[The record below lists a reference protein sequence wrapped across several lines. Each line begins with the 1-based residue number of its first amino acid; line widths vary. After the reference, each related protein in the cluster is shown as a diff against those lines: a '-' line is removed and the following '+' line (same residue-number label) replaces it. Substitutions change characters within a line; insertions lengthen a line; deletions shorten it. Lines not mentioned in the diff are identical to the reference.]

1 MAGRV
6 GQHLGNYRLLRLLG
20 QGGFADVY
28 LGEHLH
34 LNTQAAIKVLHTH
47 LTSHDIEPLR
57 TEARTIARLVHP
69 HIVRILDFDV
79 EEDLPFLVMDYAPN
93 GTLRKVH
100 PTGTPLPL
108 ASIIS
113 YVHEVAAALQ
123 YAHGQGVI
131 HRDIKPENLL
141 LAGNH
146 EVLLSD
152 FGLAIIAQSARS
164 QQIQETAG
172 TIAYMAPEQLQGH
185 PSSAS
190 DQYALG
196 VMVYEWLS
204 GAQPFHGSFVEIASQ
219 HLSASPPSLR
229 TQVPR
234 LPPAI
239 EDVVMKALAKDPQHR
254 FASIQAFAMALE
266 EAWRADAPG
275 QTHLVFSSP
284 GPAAAGYRTSSI
296 VDLPVQPTP
305 LIGREQEVMTVQQ
318 LLCREDV
325 RLLTLTGPGGVGKTR
340 LGVRVAA
347 ELPGRFTDGVF
358 FVALAP
364 LSDPALVIPTIAQT
378 LGLRGAV
385 DRPALEHLTTYLQ
398 NKHLLLLL
406 DNFEQVVSAA
416 PQVADLLTACPQ
428 LKLLVTSRE
437 ILHVRT
443 EHEFAVPPLALPAP
457 LHSSGLPDLAML
469 SQSAAVA
476 LFIQRTQ
483 AVKPDFQ
490 MTNANARAIAEICAR
505 LDGLPLAI
513 ELAAARS
520 KLLPPEAL
528 LRRLQHRLQILTSG
542 ARDVPARHQ
551 TLRNTIQ
558 WSYDLLSPQEQ
569 RLFRQLS
576 VFVGGC
582 SLQAGETV
590 CAAPDDS
597 DGTGQILDEMASL
610 IDKSLLQQIEQEG
623 DEPRLVMLETIREY
637 ALECLTTSGEM
648 QAARHA
654 HAAYYLA
661 LAEKAEPALFG
672 AQQAM
677 WLERL
682 EQEHDN
688 LRAALA
694 WLLEQAEAMEDGQ
707 FARDAREM
715 ALRLGAAARRFWMIH
730 GHYSEGRT
738 FLERALAVGAAH
750 PGDGRASLAGT
761 RAMASVRA
769 KALNAVAQLALN
781 QSDHD
786 QAETF
791 AEESLA
797 LSREQGDSASIALSL
812 YPLGQVAWLRGNFT
826 AAGSLLK
833 EALALFRIV
842 GDKDRVAYSLYN
854 LAELTVIQ
862 GAYDRAPALF
872 EESLALFKEQG
883 NKRGIA
889 LSLLQLSDALFNLQG
904 DQTKIRSLLEEGL
917 PLFKEVGDKDGIA
930 SCFFFSGRL
939 ALSHGDVFTAR
950 SQLEKSL
957 TLYREM
963 GDRHRIAQSLCALAK
978 VAAIQGDHTTARAL
992 YEESLAIARVGHKL
1006 NIASGLEGLA
1016 SMVALQGGPTWAAR
1030 LWGAAD
1036 ALRDAMGAPMATVER
1051 PAYEQAMAAA
1061 RLKLGEKVFAAA
1073 WAEGRNMSPEQALSA
1088 QRPSPDLPSTSPAT
1102 YPGGLTAREVE
1113 VLRLL
1118 ARGLSDKQIAQQLVI
1133 SRRTVNAHLTS
1144 IYGKLQLSSRSAATR
1159 YAFEHHLM

>member
-47 LTSHDIEPLR
+47 LTSQDIEPFR

-100 PTGTPLPL
+100 PTGTPLPPV
-108 ASIIS
+108 SIIS

-123 YAHGQGVI
+123 YAHAQGVI

-164 QQIQETAG
+164 KQVQETAG

-185 PSSAS
+185 PSPAS

-196 VMVYEWLS
+196 VVVYEWLS

-229 TQVPR
+229 SQVPG

-254 FASIQAFAMALE
+254 FVSIQAFAMALE

-275 QTHLVFSSP
+275 QTHLVFSST

-296 VDLPVQPTP
+296 VDLPVQHTP
-305 LIGREQEVMTVQQ
+305 LIGREQEVLTIQQ

-325 RLLTLTGPGGVGKTR
+325 SLLTLTGPGGVGKTR

-416 PQVADLLTACPQ
+416 PQVADLLAACPQ
-428 LKLLVTSRE
+428 LKVLVTSRE

-476 LFIQRTQ
+476 LFIERTQ

-582 SLQAGETV
+582 SLEAGETV

-648 QAARHA
+648 QATRQA

-677 WLERL
+677 WLELL
-682 EQEHDN
+682 EREHDN
-688 LRAALA
+688 LRAVLW
-694 WLLEQAEAMEDGQ
+694 WLLEQAEGMEDEQ
-707 FARDAREM
+707 SARDAREM
-715 ALRLGAAARRFWMIH
+715 ALRLGAAVRRFWMIH
-730 GHYSEGRT
+730 GHYSEGRN
-738 FLERALAVGAAH
+738 FLERALAVGE
-750 PGDGRASLAGT
+750 SLAGT
-761 RAMASVRA
+761 GVKASVRA

-791 AEESLA
+791 AEESLT

-812 YPLGQVAWLRGNFT
+812 YLLGHVAWLRGNF
-826 AAGSLLK
+826 AKAGSLLK

-854 LAELTVIQ
+854 LATLAGIQ
-862 GAYDRAPALF
+862 GAYDRAPVLF

-889 LSLLQLSDALFNLQG
+889 LSLLQLADALFNLQG
-904 DQTKIRSLLEEGL
+904 DQTKIRPLLEEAL
-917 PLFKEVGDKDGIA
+917 ALFKAVGDKDGIA
-930 SCFFFSGRL
+930 SCCFFSGKL
-939 ALSHGDVFTAR
+939 ALNQGDIFTAR
-950 SQLEKSL
+950 PQLEESL
-957 TLYREM
+957 ALYREM
-963 GDRHRIAQSLCALAK
+963 GDRQRIAQSLCALAK
-978 VAAIQGDHTTARAL
+978 VVAVQDDLTTARGL
-992 YEESLAIARVGHKL
+992 YEESLTIARVGHKL

-1016 SMVALQGGPTWAAR
+1016 SVVALQGEPTWAAR
-1030 LWGAAD
+1030 LWGAAE

-1051 PAYEQAMAAA
+1051 PAYEQAVAAA

-1073 WAEGRNMSPEQALSA
+1073 WAEGRTMSPEQALAA
-1088 QRPSPDLPSTSPAT
+1088 QRPSPALPSTSPAI
-1102 YPGGLTAREVE
+1102 YPGGLSTREVE

-1118 ARGLSDKQIAQQLVI
+1118 AKGLTDKQIAQQLVI

-1159 YAFEHHLM
+1159 YAFEHHLV

>member
-1 MAGRV
+1 
-6 GQHLGNYRLLRLLG
+6 
-20 QGGFADVY
+20 
-28 LGEHLH
+28 
-34 LNTQAAIKVLHTH
+34 
-47 LTSHDIEPLR
+47 
-57 TEARTIARLVHP
+57 
-69 HIVRILDFDV
+69 
-79 EEDLPFLVMDYAPN
+79 
-93 GTLRKVH
+93 
-100 PTGTPLPL
+100 
-108 ASIIS
+108 
-113 YVHEVAAALQ
+113 
-123 YAHGQGVI
+123 
-131 HRDIKPENLL
+131 
-141 LAGNH
+141 
-146 EVLLSD
+146 
-152 FGLAIIAQSARS
+152 
-164 QQIQETAG
+164 
-172 TIAYMAPEQLQGH
+172 
-185 PSSAS
+185 
-190 DQYALG
+190 
-196 VMVYEWLS
+196 
-204 GAQPFHGSFVEIASQ
+204 
-219 HLSASPPSLR
+219 
-229 TQVPR
+229 
-234 LPPAI
+234 
-239 EDVVMKALAKDPQHR
+239 
-254 FASIQAFAMALE
+254 
-266 EAWRADAPG
+266 
-275 QTHLVFSSP
+275 
-284 GPAAAGYRTSSI
+284 
-296 VDLPVQPTP
+296 
-305 LIGREQEVMTVQQ
+305 
-318 LLCREDV
+318 
-325 RLLTLTGPGGVGKTR
+325 
-340 LGVRVAA
+340 
-347 ELPGRFTDGVF
+347 
-358 FVALAP
+358 
-364 LSDPALVIPTIAQT
+364 
-378 LGLRGAV
+378 
-385 DRPALEHLTTYLQ
+385 
-398 NKHLLLLL
+398 
-406 DNFEQVVSAA
+406 
-416 PQVADLLTACPQ
+416 
-428 LKLLVTSRE
+428 
-437 ILHVRT
+437 
-443 EHEFAVPPLALPAP
+443 
-457 LHSSGLPDLAML
+457 
-469 SQSAAVA
+469 
-476 LFIQRTQ
+476 
-483 AVKPDFQ
+483 
-490 MTNANARAIAEICAR
+490 
-505 LDGLPLAI
+505 
-513 ELAAARS
+513 
-520 KLLPPEAL
+520 
-528 LRRLQHRLQILTSG
+528 
-542 ARDVPARHQ
+542 
-551 TLRNTIQ
+551 
-558 WSYDLLSPQEQ
+558 
-569 RLFRQLS
+569 
-576 VFVGGC
+576 
-582 SLQAGETV
+582 
-590 CAAPDDS
+590 
-597 DGTGQILDEMASL
+597 MASL

-797 LSREQGDSASIALSL
+797 LSREQGDSASTALSL
-812 YPLGQVAWLRGNFT
+812 YLLGQVAWLRGNFT

-854 LAELTVIQ
+854 LAELAGIQ

-904 DQTKIRSLLEEGL
+904 DQTKIRSLIEEGL